1 MNEQGKLLLQ
11 EVVDGGETT
20 YYVCQNE
27 GGVESIEDEYSSP
40 IYGKVQTIVGLWGKE
55 NVTFDAAQNTF
66 VLPADGNIQAQTYS
80 RELDMKFHPTINDY
94 SE

>member
-1 MNEQGKLLLQ
+1 MLLQ
-11 EVVDGGETT
+11 EDVDGGETT

-27 GGVESIEDEYSSP
+27 GGVESIEDESSSP
-40 IYGKVQTIVGLWGKE
+40 IYGKVETIVGLWGKE

-66 VLPADGNIQAQTYS
+66 VLPAKGNVQAQTYE
-80 RELDMKFHPTINDY
+80 RGMNMKFQPTITDY